1 MRLTLAALMFS
12 LVTMSVAGPPYA
24 LVLTQTPDFYQSL
37 DPKWLIGQA
46 GLLIT
51 VLVLLKLLA
60 NREIADRERNKS
72 LDQILREN
80 ASANNAH
87 ALSVARNTDAML
99 ANTKSNET
107 LADEVRR
114 LSERRF
120 EEQRKQS
127 S

>member
-1 MRLTLAALMFS
+1 MRLTIALLLLGIVTLTAATPARAMAQ
-12 LVTMSVAGPPYA
+12 AGGGG
-24 LVLTQTPDFYQSL
+24 FYESL

-60 NREIADRERNKS
+60 NRELSDRERNKE
-72 LDQILREN
+72 LDQILRDN
-80 ASANNAH
+80 SIANTAH

-107 LADEVRR
+107 LANEVRR
-114 LSERRF
+114 LSDRRF
-120 EEQRKQS
+120 EDERRGQP
-127 S
+127 